1 MLRLRSRPE
10 SPTAK
15 PRRTRSPRDLPQ
27 RPWAH
32 SIRVRWGSIRNRLAC
47 GEPRARATRD
57 CAGSNGALTPKAFHP
72 DEIFSRNDARAF
84 RGRVLTWPRCRF
96 ARLAVDALTGNDAW
110 QDAARRT
117 VRPKGLRPIGASA
130 TSITCW

>member
-1 MLRLRSRPE
+1 RPE

-27 RPWAH
+27 RPWA
-32 SIRVRWGSIRNRLAC
+32 RFDQGSMGDRSAIGL
-47 GEPRARATRD
+47 RAANHARGQPATAPART
-57 CAGSNGALTPKAFHP
+57 ALTPKAFHP

-84 RGRVLTWPRCRF
+84 RGRVFTWPRCRF

-117 VRPKGLRPIGASA
+117 
-130 TSITCW
+130 